1 MLVKLKLVN
10 QKKKKEE
17 RKMNKDTKDMLDKTI
32 SNDKEGFKDSFNQ
45 AVSDRIAD
53 KLATKHINI
62 SSNLLNRPNTEGD
75 SEE

>member
-10 QKKKKEE
+10 QKKKKED
-17 RKMNKDTKDMLDKTI
+17 RKMNKDIKDMLDKTI